1 MLYFILFLV
10 LSILLLFFT
19 LRRPHRYRFVRFFA
33 FEFTLALIVLNAD
46 SWFVNPAA
54 AHQVLS
60 WLLLIGSFLL
70 AWHGFQLLR
79 SFGDPEDDLENTTQL
94 VRRGAYRFIRHPLYG
109 SLLLLGLGAFLK
121 SPSGYGLLLL
131 VFLCAFVFATGR
143 VEEQDNLNR
152 FGQAYADYMETTRMF
167 IPFIF

>member
-1 MLYFILFLV
+1 MSYFILFLL

-19 LRRPHRYRFVRFFA
+19 LHRPYRHRFVRFFA
-33 FEFTLALIVLNAD
+33 FEFTLALVVLNAD

-54 AHQVLS
+54 AHQILS

-70 AWHGFQLLR
+70 AWHGLHLLR

-94 VRRGAYRFIRHPLYG
+94 VTRGAYRFIRHPLYG
-109 SLLLLGLGAFLK
+109 SLLLLGLGAFIK

-131 VFLCAFVFATGR
+131 VFLYASVYATGR
-143 VEEQDNLNR
+143 VEEQDNLKR
-152 FGQAYADYMETTRMF
+152 FGQAYVDYMQTTKMF
-167 IPFIF
+167 IPFII